1 MKKQLLGIIISA
13 SLLMGCQSTSDD
25 EMADIAETPTVAS
38 FVDYHNEQLQ
48 QFVTEDI
55 GSVAQTN
62 EEIIILLNGDKSFDS
77 GSTEI
82 KNESKLVLS
91 QLAKLLNDKPESEVF
106 IAGHTDSR
114 GSKKFNMSL
123 SNKRADSVLALLEE
137 NGVDGNRINT
147 YGFGESEPIATN
159 INAEGR
165 KKNRRI
171 EIRITPI
178 SELFEKE

>member
-1 MKKQLLGIIISA
+1 M
-13 SLLMGCQSTSDD
+13 
-25 EMADIAETPTVAS
+25 
-38 FVDYHNEQLQ
+38 
-48 QFVTEDI
+48 
-55 GSVAQTN
+55 
-62 EEIIILLNGDKSFDS
+62 
-77 GSTEI
+77 
-82 KNESKLVLS
+82 
-91 QLAKLLNDKPESEVF
+91 F

-123 SNKRADSVLALLEE
+123 SNQRADSVLALLEE

-178 SELFEKE
+178 SELFDKE